1 MGVEAI
7 ASRALVKHAGTQA
20 QHEVQR
26 AVLLDVVV
34 RKSALVLELPARED
48 EALLIR
54 EIAPLSADLHLEA
67 LDGVRLLHVHLEW
80 VASGNHDVD
89 LDVWLDW
96 LGDDL
101 VRQCDRDGR
110 LAARD
115 RDDGDCGHLGRCRFY
130 YLFEMYIL
138 NYFQFF

>member
-1 MGVEAI
+1 M
-7 ASRALVKHAGTQA
+7 KHAGAQA

-34 RKSALVLELPARED
+34 RKSASVLELPAREA

-54 EIAPLSADLHLEA
+54 RIAPQFVDLLLDA
-67 LDGVRLLHVHLEW
+67 LDAVRLLHVHELILSRNPDDDPE
-80 VASGNHDVD
+80 V
-89 LDVWLDW
+89 W

-101 VRQCDRDGR
+101 GGLVRQGDR
-110 LAARD
+110 LAVRVHD
-115 RDDGDCGHLGRCRFY
+115 HGDGCHLGRCRFY
-130 YLFEMYIL
+130 YLFETYIL

>member
-1 MGVEAI
+1 MH
-7 ASRALVKHAGTQA
+7 HAGAQA
-20 QHEVQR
+20 QDEVQH

-34 RKSALVLELPARED
+34 RKSTAVLELPARED

-54 EIAPLSADLHLEA
+54 RIAPQFVDLLLDA
-67 LDGVRLLHVHLEW
+67 LDAVRLLHVHLEW
-80 VASGNHDVD
+80 ILSCNPDD
-89 LDVWLDW
+89 DPEVWLGW

-101 VRQCDRDGR
+101 GGLVQGDRDGR
-110 LAARD
+110 LAVRVHAHRD
-115 RDDGDCGHLGRCRFY
+115 GGHFGRCRFY

>member
-1 MGVEAI
+1 M
-7 ASRALVKHAGTQA
+7 KHPGTQA

-34 RKSALVLELPARED
+34 RKSASVLELPARED

-101 VRQCDRDGR
+101 GGVVRQGDRDGR

-138 NYFQFF
+138 NYFQFFYIHL

>member
-1 MGVEAI
+1 M
-7 ASRALVKHAGTQA
+7 KHAGAQA

-34 RKSALVLELPARED
+34 RKSAPVLELPARED

-54 EIAPLSADLHLEA
+54 RIAHLSVDLHLEA

-89 LDVWLDW
+89 LDVWLNW
-96 LGDDL
+96 LDDL
-101 VRQCDRDGR
+101 VRQCDRDDR
-110 LAARD
+110 LAARA
-115 RDDGDCGHLGRCRFY
+115 RDDGDGGHLDRCRFY

>member
-1 MGVEAI
+1 M
-7 ASRALVKHAGTQA
+7 KHAGTQA

-34 RKSALVLELPARED
+34 RKSASVLELPARED

-54 EIAPLSADLHLEA
+54 RIAPLFVDLHLEA

-89 LDVWLDW
+89 LDVWL
-96 LGDDL
+96 GDDL
-101 VRQCDRDGR
+101 GGLVRQGDRDGR
-110 LAARD
+110 LAARKQL
-115 RDDGDCGHLGRCRFY
+115 H
-130 YLFEMYIL
+130 
-138 NYFQFF
+138 